1 MIHTTSKHL
10 RHCSCCVRSKL
21 ESERSNSSSPVAGIN
36 DIPSS
41 LPHCSGGTSL
51 ERLQMFQC
59 KGRLTLISP
68 LPASVAVLHGE
79 FGANDAMEDIHRV
92 YQNYFSCQWK
102 KKYSAKHDLHFYPIT
117 YVFILILCF
126 YCSEIT
132 NTNTYRKQGI
142 KKSRFNIGTVQEHI
156 SK

>member
-21 ESERSNSSSPVAGIN
+21 KSERSNSSSPVAGIN

-59 KGRLTLISP
+59 KGKLTLISP
-68 LPASVAVLHGE
+68 LPASVAILHGE
-79 FGANDAMEDIHRV
+79 FRANDAMEDIHRV
-92 YQNYFSCQWK
+92 YQNYFSCQ
-102 KKYSAKHDLHFYPIT
+102 
-117 YVFILILCF
+117 
-126 YCSEIT
+126 
-132 NTNTYRKQGI
+132 
-142 KKSRFNIGTVQEHI
+142 
-156 SK
+156 